1 MRWVGALFARRTK
14 LTGLSAPVAMTGERH
29 AFSKI
34 IIKIR
39 PGDDMFHQ
47 ILTPVG
53 GSLGLSF
60 LVAVLPIA
68 VVLVLL
74 GWARRPAW
82 QASLAGLI
90 VGIVI
95 AIAVWHFPVGLA
107 IDSVAAGAVFAVW
120 PVMWIVFTAILLY
133 NIAQRSG
140 RFEAFRVWMI
150 DNLPNDRRIVLVVIG
165 FSFGALLEGISGFGT
180 PIAITSSL
188 LILLGFPTLEALTFT
203 LIFNTAPVAFGALG
217 VPITVLGA
225 VTHLSPDLLAKMVG
239 RQLPFFALLLPFY
252 VIGVYAGFRNMLKI
266 WPVLLVAGGTFALT
280 QFVTS
285 NYISYSLTD
294 VLASMVS
301 LVLTIAFLRV
311 WKPAHDERFAVNV
324 DRAAQVRGKLS
335 GGHGW
340 VPWIV
345 VSVVVIVW
353 TVAKIFLIGDVKV
366 PWPGLHNAVFI
377 TLYNQ
382 PYGAIWDFQPLATG
396 TAILLASIITALIVR
411 LPASEFGASIVD
423 TWVQTR
429 IAILTVATIVGLAYL
444 MNYSGMNY
452 TLGLGVASVGAFF
465 PLVSAF
471 LGWVAVFLSGS
482 DTSGNALFGNLQV
495 VAARQLNLNPI
506 LMAATNSSGGVM
518 GKMISPQNI
527 STGVAT
533 TELKGKEG
541 VVFAKTFKHSILLTI
556 LLGVLVWLQQNVL
569 TWMIPH

>member
-1 MRWVGALFARRTK
+1 
-14 LTGLSAPVAMTGERH
+14 
-29 AFSKI
+29 
-34 IIKIR
+34 
-39 PGDDMFHQ
+39 MFHQ
-47 ILTPVG
+47 LLTPVG
-53 GSLGLSF
+53 NS
-60 LVAVLPIA
+60 LVASFIVAALPII
-68 VVLVLL
+68 VVLALL

-90 VGIVI
+90 VGLIV
-95 AIAVWHFPVGLA
+95 AIFVWQFPLGLA
-107 IDSVAAGAVFAVW
+107 FNSVAAGVVFAIW

-140 RFEAFRVWMI
+140 RFEAFRLWMI
-150 DNLPNDRRIVLVVIG
+150 DNLPNDRRIVLVVVG

-180 PIAITSSL
+180 PVAITSSL
-188 LILLGFPTLEALTFT
+188 LIMLGFPTLEALVFT

-225 VTHLSPDLLAKMVG
+225 VTHLPSDVLGKMVG
-239 RQLPFFALLLPFY
+239 RQLPFFAVLLPFY
-252 VIGVYAGFRNMLKI
+252 VIGVYAGFRNMLRI
-266 WPVLLVAGGTFALT
+266 WPVLLVSGLSFALT
-280 QFVTS
+280 QFVVS
-285 NYISYSLTD
+285 NFVNYSLTD
-294 VLASMVS
+294 VLSSLVS
-301 LVLTIAFLRV
+301 LILTVAFLRV
-311 WKPAHDERFAVNV
+311 WKPVADPKFAINV
-324 DRAAQVRGKLS
+324 DRINEVRGKI
-335 GGHGW
+335 GGVQGW
-340 VPWIV
+340 YPWII

-353 TVAKIFLIGDVKV
+353 TVARIFTIGDVKV
-366 PWPGLHNAVFI
+366 SWPGLDKAVFI
-377 TLYNQ
+377 TLYNT

-396 TAILLASIITALIVR
+396 TAILVAALITAFVVR
-411 LPASEFGASIVD
+411 LSPAEFGKAISD

-444 MNYSGMNY
+444 MNYSGLNY
-452 TLGLGVASVGAFF
+452 TLGLGVASVGPVF

-495 VAARQLNLNPI
+495 VAAKQLNLNPV

-541 VVFAKTFKHSILLTI
+541 VVFAKTFKHSILLTV
-556 LLGVLVWLQQNVL
+556 LLGVLVWAQQNFL
-569 TWMIPH
+569 QWMIPH